1 MSKQRQL
8 HQEIEKKL
16 TLVDEGYTTFHQT
29 LKKIQSAVTQ
39 TQKERFETEL
49 KKEIKKLQR
58 HRENLRNYE
67 SQDTRYRS
75 KVTEARRKIE
85 ELMELYKQTERE
97 SKTKAFSKE
106 GLNSYPKPDPQEEEK
121 EEMRDMIK
129 SLQGDFQD
137 KINAKETE
145 IERIRNSKNRNN
157 YNQEELLKQL
167 KAFRYH
173 FEKLEFVLRS
183 IENDCASLEQIW
195 CLHDILEGFLRSDE
209 IDEQEIELKYKELNL
224 PSKSLQHFPMLNE
237 EENEAQKK
245 IAAKKLESKPI
256 SNTALKPE
264 PKPVEKGWNTKEA
277 LIKITGKAEKVL
289 EDLTDDELEP
299 VYFI

>member
-106 GLNSYPKPDPQEEEK
+106 GLNSYPKPDPQEE
-121 EEMRDMIK
+121 
-129 SLQGDFQD
+129 
-137 KINAKETE
+137 
-145 IERIRNSKNRNN
+145 
-157 YNQEELLKQL
+157 
-167 KAFRYH
+167 
-173 FEKLEFVLRS
+173 
-183 IENDCASLEQIW
+183 
-195 CLHDILEGFLRSDE
+195 
-209 IDEQEIELKYKELNL
+209 
-224 PSKSLQHFPMLNE
+224 
-237 EENEAQKK
+237 
-245 IAAKKLESKPI
+245 
-256 SNTALKPE
+256 
-264 PKPVEKGWNTKEA
+264 
-277 LIKITGKAEKVL
+277 
-289 EDLTDDELEP
+289 
-299 VYFI
+299 